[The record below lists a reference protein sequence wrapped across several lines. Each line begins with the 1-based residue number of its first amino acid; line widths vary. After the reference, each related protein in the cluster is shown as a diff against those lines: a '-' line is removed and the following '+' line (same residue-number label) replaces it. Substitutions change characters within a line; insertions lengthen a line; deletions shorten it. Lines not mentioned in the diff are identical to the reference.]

1 MKKQNTEIE
10 TNNLL
15 VGSFAALPRK
25 ILKVI
30 KKKKSLENTFPFL
43 SFLLSDAMLLT
54 SKTVLCRPEF
64 QVYVSVHLE
73 LANRSAQVWTT
84 GGALVT
90 FAAARVARLS
100 HWQPLQFTSRLGT
113 AAKCQQFRVKMC
125 KNHWDKTV
133 FVLSL

>member
-1 MKKQNTEIE
+1 M
-10 TNNLL
+10 
-15 VGSFAALPRK
+15 
-25 ILKVI
+25 
-30 KKKKSLENTFPFL
+30 ENTFPFL

-100 HWQPLQFTSRLGT
+100 QWQPLQFTSRLGT